1 MKNKRRQSQDDG
13 KCQHDLYEQPNCQ
26 VSNRGVGALDVR
38 LKFQKKSNKQAIV
51 GEKGS
56 LSGVQIRTNVSNITI
71 WYIRK
76 PCHLEKWSDQ
86 DCGFTESWLD
96 HGGHR

>member
-56 LSGVQIRTNVSNITI
+56 LSGVQIRTNVYKKAMSFGEVVRSGLRF
-71 WYIRK
+71 YGELVGPRR
-76 PCHLEKWSDQ
+76 P
-86 DCGFTESWLD
+86 
-96 HGGHR
+96 